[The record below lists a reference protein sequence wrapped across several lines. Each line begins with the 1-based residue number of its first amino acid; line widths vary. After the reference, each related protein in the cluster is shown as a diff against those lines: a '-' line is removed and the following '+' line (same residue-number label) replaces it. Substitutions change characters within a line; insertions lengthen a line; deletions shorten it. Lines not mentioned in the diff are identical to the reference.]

1 MTDQEFGRRVIRTV
15 LTVALAGIVLWAMWE
30 ARTALIV
37 IYISVLLAIGLAP
50 VVHSIEQY
58 ATRTERRR
66 PLPRWLA
73 ILSIYLAIVGT
84 MIVIGL
90 LVVPPLVR
98 QARDF
103 WYALPG
109 VLDRAQTFLIE
120 HHILRARI
128 TLEEAVRNAPGTPS
142 DAVGTVATALTAF
155 VEGILGLVTILILTF
170 YLLLDSRTLFNGFA
184 RLFSHADRPRV
195 EHVAKQISTKIS
207 AWLNG
212 QLILAGSI
220 GLSAALGL
228 YLLGVPYFYVLA
240 LVAAV
245 GEVIPVIGPILS
257 AVPAVAVGFG
267 VSPQTGLFVLAFWI
281 AQQQVENHVLVPKV
295 MQRQVGVSPVI
306 VIAALLIGGAVLGIL
321 GAILAVPT
329 AATIQVV
336 LQELLDERD
345 RQRERARLA

>member
-1 MTDQEFGRRVIRTV
+1 MTDQEYGRRVVRAV
-15 LTVALAGIVLWAMWE
+15 MTVAFAGIVFWSMWV

-37 IYISVLLAIGLAP
+37 IYVSVLLAIGFAP
-50 VVHSIEQY
+50 VVHSIEHY
-58 ATRTERRR
+58 ATSSGRRR
-66 PLPRWLA
+66 RVPRWLA
-73 ILSIYLAIVGT
+73 ILSIYVAIVGAIT
-84 MIVIGL
+84 VIGL
-90 LVVPPLVR
+90 LILPPLVR

-109 VLDRAQTFLIE
+109 LLERAQTFLIE
-120 HHILRARI
+120 RHVLRARI
-128 TLEEAVRNAPGTPS
+128 TLEEAVRNAPGTPT
-142 DAVGTVATALTAF
+142 DAVGTVATALTVV
-155 VEGILGLVTILILTF
+155 VESILGAVTIFILTF

-184 RLFSHADRPRV
+184 RLFPHADRPRV

-257 AVPAVAVGFG
+257 AVPAVAVAFG
-267 VSPQTGLFVLAFWI
+267 VSPQTGLLVLAFWI
-281 AQQQVENHVLVPKV
+281 AQQQVENHLLVPKV
-295 MQRQVGVSPVI
+295 MERQVGVSPVI

-329 AATIQVV
+329 AAVIQVV

-345 RQRERARLA
+345 RQRERAHLA